1 MISKNIKKYY
11 EKYITDE
18 KELEQDLK
26 IRLKEISK
34 PCWELKMCPYGYLV
48 EEFPLPGITKSKA
61 KEHIEY
67 LKECIKHNKMGPNFD
82 IKMSDFSKA
91 YFIKE
96 IEDFN
101 ENDYDDGPFKIE
113 EEMSCKEFGHL
124 CPVYFV
130 SEPFTETEKVRKR
143 SRSISRET
151 ALRVARRDNYNCQIC
166 GKHLQDAEIEY
177 DHIIPY
183 SRGGHSEESNIR
195 ITCRECNRKK
205 SNKISELV
213 G

>member
-1 MISKNIKKYY
+1 MISREIREYY
-11 EKYITDE
+11 NSLLKTDKDIEK
-18 KELEQDLK
+18 DLK
-26 IRLKEISK
+26 DRIREICK
-34 PCWELKMCPYGYLV
+34 PCWELKICPYGPLV
-48 EEFPLPGITKSKA
+48 ENFPLPGIRRNEA
-61 KEHIEY
+61 KRHNDY
-67 LKECIKHNKMGPNFD
+67 LKECIKRNKIGPNFD
-82 IKMSDFSKA
+82 IELDNERKELFK
-91 YFIKE
+91 KE

-101 ENDYDDGPFKIE
+101 ENDYDDGQFKIE

-130 SEPFTETEKVRKR
+130 AEPFTETEKVRKR